1 MTLLSRLPSRTN
13 TWHRPS
19 TLFAAALVVTALAC
33 VIAMVVDQRTVLG
46 APVWAKLLKFAISG
60 ALYFFTWGWLV
71 SLLPRFR
78 RTAHVA
84 TNVAIAVFTAEYV
97 VMVFQA
103 AGGRPSHFNNATPL
117 DNTLFQIMGGMIAVL
132 WVATLV
138 LTILLMFTRL
148 EDRATH
154 WAVRTGAVISLIG
167 IGLGALMTGPTAAQQ
182 ASLNATGTSALIGA
196 HSVGVADGGPG
207 LPILGWSTTGGDLRI
222 PHFTGMH
229 ALQLLPLVALGLGLL
244 ASRVPRLRDSAVRV
258 RLVWVASF
266 GYAGLVA
273 LVTWQALR
281 GESLI
286 HPTTPTLAAFGA
298 LLAAVALAGFASV
311 HRPTRELV
319 R

>member
-1 MTLLSRLPSRTN
+1 MTTLVSSTN
-13 TWHRPS
+13 TWQRPA
-19 TLFAAALVVTALAC
+19 TRFAATLVVTALAC
-33 VIAMVVDQRTVLG
+33 VVAMVVDQRTVLG
-46 APVWAKLLKFAISG
+46 APVWAKMLKFAISG

-78 RTAHVA
+78 RTANVA
-84 TNVAIAVFTAEYV
+84 TNAAIGLFTAEYA

-103 AGGRPSHFNNATPL
+103 VRGRPSHFNNATPL
-117 DNTLFQIMGGMIAVL
+117 DNTLFQIMGGMVAVL

-138 LTILLMFTRL
+138 LTVLLMFTHL

-167 IGLGALMTGPTAAQQ
+167 IGLGALMTSPTAAQLV
-182 ASLNATGTSALIGA
+182 SLKATGTSALVGA

-244 ASRVPRLRDSAVRV
+244 ATRIPRLRDSAVRV
-258 RLVWVASF
+258 RLVWVATV

-273 LVTWQALR
+273 LVTWQAVR
-281 GESLI
+281 GESLV
-286 HPTTPTLAAFGA
+286 HPSAPTLTAAGA
-298 LLAAVALAGFASV
+298 LVAAVALGTLASV
-311 HRPTRELV
+311 YRPARELV

>member
-1 MTLLSRLPSRTN
+1 MTLLPSRMN

-19 TLFAAALVVTALAC
+19 TLFAAGLVVTALAC
-33 VIAMVVDQRTVLG
+33 VVAMVVDQRTVLG

-84 TNVAIAVFTAEYV
+84 TNVVIVLFAAEYV
-97 VMVFQA
+97 VMAFQA
-103 AGGRPSHFNNATPL
+103 VRGRPSHFNNATPL
-117 DNTLFQIMGGMIAVL
+117 DNTLFQLMGGMVAAI
-132 WVATLV
+132 WIATLV
-138 LTILLMFTRL
+138 LTVLLMFTRL

-167 IGLGALMTGPTAAQQ
+167 IALGALMTSPTAAQQ
-182 ASLNATGTSALIGA
+182 QALNTTGVSALVGA
-196 HSVGVADGGPG
+196 HSVGVPDGGPG

-229 ALQLLPLVALGLGLL
+229 ALQLLPLVALGLELL
-244 ASRVPRLRDSAVRV
+244 ASRMPRLRDSAVRV
-258 RLVWVASF
+258 RLVWVATL

-286 HPTTPTLAAFGA
+286 HPSAPTLAAFGA
-298 LLAAVALAGFASV
+298 LLAAVALAGCASAY
-311 HRPTRELV
+311 RPTRELV

>member
-1 MTLLSRLPSRTN
+1 MTLLPSRTN

-19 TLFAAALVVTALAC
+19 TLFAAGLVVTALAC
-33 VIAMVVDQRTVLG
+33 VVAMVVDQRTVLG

-60 ALYFFTWGWLV
+60 ALYFFTWGWLI

-84 TNVAIAVFTAEYV
+84 TNVVIVLFAAEYV

-103 AGGRPSHFNNATPL
+103 VRGRPSHFNNATPL
-117 DNTLFQIMGGMIAVL
+117 DNRLFQLMGGMVATI
-132 WVATLV
+132 WIATLV
-138 LTILLMFTRL
+138 LTVLLMFTRL

-182 ASLNATGTSALIGA
+182 QALNTTGVSALVGA
-196 HSVGVADGGPG
+196 HSVGVPDGGPG
-207 LPILGWSTTGGDLRI
+207 LPIVGWSTTGGDLRI

-244 ASRVPRLRDSAVRV
+244 ATRVPRLRDSAVRV
-258 RLVWVASF
+258 RLVWVATF

-286 HPTTPTLAAFGA
+286 HPTAPTLAAAGT
-298 LLAAVALAGFASV
+298 LLAAVALGGFASV
-311 HRPTRELV
+311 YRPTRELV

>member
-1 MTLLSRLPSRTN
+1 MTLLTSRTN
-13 TWHRPS
+13 AWHRPS
-19 TLFAAALVVTALAC
+19 TLFAAGLVVTALAC
-33 VIAMVVDQRTVLG
+33 VVAMVVDPRTVLG

-84 TNVAIAVFTAEYV
+84 TNVVIVLFAAEYV

-103 AGGRPSHFNNATPL
+103 VRGRPSHFNNATPL
-117 DNTLFQIMGGMIAVL
+117 DNTLFQLMGGMVAAI
-132 WVATLV
+132 WIATLV
-138 LTILLMFTRL
+138 LTVLLMFTRL
-148 EDRATH
+148 EDRAIH

-167 IGLGALMTGPTAAQQ
+167 IGLGALMTGPTAAQLQ
-182 ASLNATGTSALIGA
+182 ALNTTGVSALVGA
-196 HSVGVADGGPG
+196 HSVGVPDGGPG
-207 LPILGWSTTGGDLRI
+207 LPVLGWSTTGGDLRI

-244 ASRVPRLRDSAVRV
+244 ATRLPRLRDSAVRV
-258 RLVWVASF
+258 RLVWVATF

-286 HPTTPTLAAFGA
+286 HPTAPVLAAAGT
-298 LLAAVALAGFASV
+298 LLAAVALGVFASV
-311 HRPTRELV
+311 YRPTRELV

>member
-1 MTLLSRLPSRTN
+1 MTLLPSRTN

-19 TLFAAALVVTALAC
+19 TLFAAGLVVTALAC
-33 VIAMVVDQRTVLG
+33 VVAMVVDQRTVLG

-84 TNVAIAVFTAEYV
+84 TTVVIVLFAAEYV

-103 AGGRPSHFNNATPL
+103 VRGRPSHFNNATPL
-117 DNTLFQIMGGMIAVL
+117 DNTLFQLMGGMVATI
-132 WVATLV
+132 WIATLV
-138 LTILLMFTRL
+138 LTVLLMFTRL

-167 IGLGALMTGPTAAQQ
+167 IGLGALMTGPTAAQRQ
-182 ASLNATGTSALIGA
+182 ELNATGVSALVGA
-196 HSVGVADGGPG
+196 HSVGVPDGGPG

-244 ASRVPRLRDSAVRV
+244 ATRVPRLRDSAVRV
-258 RLVWVASF
+258 RLVWVATF
-266 GYAGLVA
+266 GYAGLVG

-286 HPTTPTLAAFGA
+286 HPSAPTLAAAGA
-298 LLAAVALAGFASV
+298 LLAAVALGGFASV
-311 HRPTRELV
+311 YRPIRELV

>member
-1 MTLLSRLPSRTN
+1 MTLLPSRTN

-19 TLFAAALVVTALAC
+19 TLFAAGLVVTALVC
-33 VIAMVVDQRTVLG
+33 VVAMVVDQRTVLG

-84 TNVAIAVFTAEYV
+84 TNVVIVLFAAEYV

-103 AGGRPSHFNNATPL
+103 VRGRPSHFNNATPL
-117 DNTLFQIMGGMIAVL
+117 DNRLFQLMGGMVATI

-138 LTILLMFTRL
+138 LTVLLMFTRL

-182 ASLNATGTSALIGA
+182 QALNTTGVSALVGA
-196 HSVGVADGGPG
+196 HSVGVPDGGPG
-207 LPILGWSTTGGDLRI
+207 LPIVGWSTTGGDLRI

-244 ASRVPRLRDSAVRV
+244 ATRVPRLRDSAVRV
-258 RLVWVASF
+258 RLVWVATF

-286 HPTTPTLAAFGA
+286 HPTAPTLAAAGI
-298 LLAAVALAGFASV
+298 LLAAVTLGGFASV
-311 HRPTRELV
+311 YRPTRELV